1 MKRVIIVTIL
11 ISTLFYSCSKD
22 DESSENQ
29 IVGSWETLVYKL
41 SDNPELN
48 VYQQFEFGDD
58 GSVIQ
63 TEVVKNESDNNVV
76 GYRFKGIGKF
86 DIVDDKIS
94 LVHTEIYSRDAATIN
109 DDYASLEKLAFYDG
123 SFDYQYNFSFQ
134 NGNLFMKYIC
144 KPNENC
150 LDVEP
155 TKYIKITLPN

>member
-41 SDNPELN
+41 SDNSELN

-63 TEVVKNESDNNVV
+63 TEVVKNESDNNIV
-76 GYRFKGIGKF
+76 GYRFKAIGKF
-86 DIVDDKIS
+86 DVVDNQFF
-94 LVHTEIYSRDAATIN
+94 LVHTEMYSMDANTIT
-109 DDYASLEKLAFYDG
+109 DYASLEKLVSYDG
-123 SFDYQYNFSFQ
+123 SFDYRYNFSFQ

-150 LDVEP
+150 IDVEP
-155 TKYIKITLPN
+155 SKYVRIPIPN